1 MKKPV
6 KKIAVTGAS
15 GQIAY
20 SLLFRIASGELLG
33 KNQPIHLQLL
43 EVDAMLD
50 QLKGVVMELDDG
62 CFELLEKVTVSS
74 NAEVA
79 FQDAD
84 YALLIGSKPRGPG
97 MERKEL
103 VHENAKIFVEQGK
116 ALDRVAHKDV
126 KVLVVGNPCNTNCL
140 VAIHR
145 LKRLKSTHFH
155 AMTRLDYNRAVF
167 QLAKKIGQ
175 PIESI
180 HNMVIWGN
188 HSSTQV
194 PDVVNSTCYKKLVSE
209 YLDRNY
215 LENTFIPLIQT
226 RGAEVIKAR
235 GKSSAASAAN
245 AIIDAVKS
253 IDGPQGH
260 AFSSAVMGRGN
271 PYGIDHHL
279 VFGFPLIGQGDGFY
293 QIRPGFQFD
302 EIMEKRIRETEEE
315 LLQERDQ
322 VRELLH

>member
-20 SLLFRIASGELLG
+20 SLLFRIASGEMLG

-43 EVDAMLD
+43 EVDAVLD
-50 QLKGVVMELDDG
+50 QLKGVVMELEDG
-62 CFELLEKVTVSS
+62 CFELLERVTISS

-97 MERKEL
+97 MERKDL

-116 ALDRVAHKDV
+116 ALDRTAHKDV

-140 VAIHR
+140 VAIHQ

-167 QLAKKIGQ
+167 QLSKKIGQ

-194 PDVVNSTCYKKLVSE
+194 PDVVNPTCFKKSISD

-235 GKSSAASAAN
+235 GKSSAASAAS

-253 IDGPQGH
+253 FDGLQGH
-260 AFSSAVMGRGN
+260 PFSSAVLGRGN
-271 PYGIDHHL
+271 PYGINHHL
-279 VFGFPLIGQGDGFY
+279 VFGYPLIGQGDGFY

-322 VRELLH
+322 IRELLH